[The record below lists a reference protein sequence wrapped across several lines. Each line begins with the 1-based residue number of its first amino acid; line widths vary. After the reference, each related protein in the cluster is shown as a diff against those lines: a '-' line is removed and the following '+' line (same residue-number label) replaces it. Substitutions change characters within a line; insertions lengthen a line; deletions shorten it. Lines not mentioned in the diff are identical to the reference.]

1 MKLKLGA
8 KIGLGFAV
16 IILLAAVQGVM
27 NYRAMQEG
35 MRTMQ
40 LIAEDHVPLNDRVW
54 SLLVTQMRYLREMG
68 TFLNAGDENGLA
80 EAKKQLEAAGREL
93 AEIEKLNAAF
103 PLPATEVFLQ
113 KYKTFRTGFIKLSDE
128 MVEGVLAVRR
138 LTRQMN
144 TAWKKCSEDRKSVV

>member
-40 LIAEDHVPLNDRVW
+40 LIAEDHVPL
-54 SLLVTQMRYLREMG
+54 
-68 TFLNAGDENGLA
+68 
-80 EAKKQLEAAGREL
+80 
-93 AEIEKLNAAF
+93 
-103 PLPATEVFLQ
+103 
-113 KYKTFRTGFIKLSDE
+113 
-128 MVEGVLAVRR
+128 AVV
-138 LTRQMN
+138 
-144 TAWKKCSEDRKSVV
+144 D